1 MRTRITRRSSVAA
14 SVTVAAISLAGL
26 SACNA
31 VKDDADSAAL
41 DADTPVSDEV
51 DPDTVLRIGDPRTQS
66 VLEDAGLLD
75 ELEFTPE
82 WANMDGGPKTLEAFR
97 ADALDVGAV
106 ADIPPLFATW
116 TNEPVRVVS
125 QRQTVDPL
133 EHPTYELGVAP
144 GADINDIKDLKG
156 KRIAYSPGQAQGALV
171 LRVLEEAG
179 LSQDDV
185 DLVELQSTD
194 DTFVNVI
201 AKGEVDVAPLGIEQ
215 ARSYL
220 AKYESDGG
228 STIAPGVR
236 DDPWGLY
243 VPTSTLEDEKKAAAL
258 KQFVQVWNKANEWI
272 NDHREVYAEN
282 YLVKQQGLAPDDA
295 KYVVDRQGDFEIP
308 QDWDDLI
315 AENQATADLLSKEQD
330 HPEIDVEKDIY
341 DRRFEPKNLDGDG
354 AEDTE
359 DTEDAAA

>member
-1 MRTRITRRSSVAA
+1 MTVRLIRRTVTTVSTAA
-14 SVTVAAISLAGL
+14 VLGSGL
-26 SACNA
+26 VACNA
-31 VKDDADSAAL
+31 VDDGADYDENAAI
-41 DADTPVSDEV
+41 SDEV

-66 VLEDAGLLD
+66 ILKDAGLLD

-116 TNEPVRVVS
+116 TNEPVRVVGA
-125 QRQTVDPL
+125 RETVDPL

-144 GADINDIKDLKG
+144 DADIDTTEDLRG

-185 DLVELQSTD
+185 DLVEMQSTD

-201 AKGEVDVAPLGIEQ
+201 AKGEVDVAPLGVEQ

-220 AKYESDGG
+220 AKYKRDGA

-236 DDPWGLY
+236 DDPWQLY
-243 VPTSTLEDEKKAAAL
+243 VPTSTLEDDKKAAAL
-258 KQFVQVWNKANEWI
+258 KQYVKVWNKANEWI
-272 NDHREVYAEN
+272 NDNREVYAEK
-282 YLVKQQGLAPDDA
+282 YLVGDQGLAKEDA
-295 KYVVDRQGDFEIP
+295 QYVVDRQGEFAIP
-308 QDWDDLI
+308 DNWDGLI
-315 AENQATADLLSKEQD
+315 ADNQATADLLSEEQD
-330 HPEIDVEKDIY
+330 HPKINVEDDIY
-341 DRRFEPKNLDGDG
+341 DRRFEGL
-354 AEDTE
+354 
-359 DTEDAAA
+359 